1 VKPTSSEA
9 SPDALRCSYE
19 DLRAQV
25 LTGGRGPGLAIFLH
39 HGMREWIEVCC
50 SCMPVKD
57 GAEQAHATTNPGY
70 VPPET
75 RSEIVSILAGL
86 FLQKR
91 WEATQ

>member
-1 VKPTSSEA
+1 VKPTSSAA

-57 GAEQAHATTNPGY
+57 GAEQAHATTNPEY

-86 FLQKR
+86 FLQRR